1 MARLKVKQI
10 SDFTSA
16 VNGLIGSSQIAVD
29 DSIDSL
35 ESQLSEGLD
44 SLGVIDSSISNA
56 LTVEMQATDNEIG
69 SLEVIDSAVSNA
81 LAAEILATDGEIGS
95 LEVIDSA
102 VSNALAAEILATD
115 NEVGSLEVID
125 SAVSNALDALDTT
138 VGNIDIGSLEAI
150 DSAVSNAVAGILQ
163 GADANTDN
171 FSEVISYINSV
182 DNASDLDLVAEM
194 ASVDSRFGSAD
205 TRFGGIDTGIGSLE
219 VIDSAISQALAT
231 EISVTDA
238 EIISLERIDSAVS
251 QALANLDTSV
261 GNINIGSLEVIDSA
275 VSNALAAEILST
287 DNEVGSLEVIDSAVS
302 NALAAEILATDNGV
316 GSLEV
321 IDSAIS
327 NALDALDTTVGDIDI
342 ASLEVIDSAIST
354 ALATEIS
361 TTDGEISAIQDSVD
375 SLESQLNGFA
385 KEAFIQGAFSG
396 IVTGGGMTV
405 PVVDTTGA
413 QLDGGS
419 NVTESA
425 GVAVVD
431 LVTEIEGAN
440 DLEREANL
448 LFVTING
455 QYVNHDAVRI
465 NGSTSFSVIGGSL
478 GFDLEADD
486 VLEFKYIKN

>member
-16 VNGLIGSSQIAVD
+16 VNGLIGNSQVAVD

-35 ESQLSEGLD
+35 ESQLSEGLA
-44 SLGVIDSSISNA
+44 SLG
-56 LTVEMQATDNEIG
+56 
-69 SLEVIDSAVSNA
+69 VIDSAVSNA
-81 LAAEILATDGEIGS
+81 LATEISTTDTEVGS
-95 LEVIDSA
+95 IEVIQSA
-102 VSNALAAEILATD
+102 VSNALATEISTTDTEVGSIEVIQSAVSNALATEISTTD
-115 NEVGSLEVID
+115 TEVGSLEVID
-125 SAVSNALDALDTT
+125 SAISNALTALDNE
-138 VGNIDIGSLEAI
+138 VGRIDIGSLEAI

-182 DNASDLDLVAEM
+182 DAASDLDLVNEM
-194 ASVDSRFGSAD
+194 SSVDTRFASGD

-219 VIDSAISQALAT
+219 VIDSAISNALTALDNEVGRIDIGSLEAIDSAVSNALAT
-231 EISVTDA
+231 EISTTDT
-238 EIISLERIDSAVS
+238 E
-251 QALANLDTSV
+251 
-261 GNINIGSLEVIDSA
+261 IGSLEVIDSA
-275 VSNALAAEILST
+275 VSNALATEIST
-287 DNEVGSLEVIDSAVS
+287 TDTEIGSLEVIQSAVS
-302 NALAAEILATDNGV
+302 NALATEISTTDTEV

-327 NALDALDTTVGDIDI
+327 NALAALDTTVGNIDV
-342 ASLEVIDSAIST
+342 ASLEVIDSAISN

-361 TTDGEISAIQDSVD
+361 TTDGEISDLQDSVD

-419 NVTESA
+419 NVTENA

>member
-238 EIISLERIDSAVS
+238 EVISLERIDSAVS

-275 VSNALAAEILST
+275 VSNALAAEILAT
-287 DNEVGSLEVIDSAVS
+287 DNE
-302 NALAAEILATDNGV
+302 V

>member
-287 DNEVGSLEVIDSAVS
+287 DNEVGSLEVIDSA
-302 NALAAEILATDNGV
+302 
-316 GSLEV
+316 
-321 IDSAIS
+321 IS

>member
-16 VNGLIGSSQIAVD
+16 VNGLIGNSQVAVD

-35 ESQLSEGLD
+35 ESQLSEGLA
-44 SLGVIDSSISNA
+44 SLG
-56 LTVEMQATDNEIG
+56 
-69 SLEVIDSAVSNA
+69 VIDSAVSNA
-81 LAAEILATDGEIGS
+81 LATEISTTDTEVGS
-95 LEVIDSA
+95 IEVIQSA
-102 VSNALAAEILATD
+102 VSNALATEISTTD
-115 NEVGSLEVID
+115 TEVGSLEVID
-125 SAVSNALDALDTT
+125 SAISNALTALDNE
-138 VGNIDIGSLEAI
+138 VGRIDIGSLEAI

-182 DNASDLDLVAEM
+182 DAASDLDLVNEM
-194 ASVDSRFGSAD
+194 SSVDTRFASGD

-219 VIDSAISQALAT
+219 VIDSAISNALTALDNEVGRIDIGSLEAIDSAVSNALAT
-231 EISVTDA
+231 EISTTDT
-238 EIISLERIDSAVS
+238 E
-251 QALANLDTSV
+251 
-261 GNINIGSLEVIDSA
+261 IGSLEVIDSA
-275 VSNALAAEILST
+275 VSNALATEIST
-287 DNEVGSLEVIDSAVS
+287 TDTEIGSLEVIQSAVS
-302 NALAAEILATDNGV
+302 NALATEISTTDTEV

-327 NALDALDTTVGDIDI
+327 NALAALDTTVGNIDV
-342 ASLEVIDSAIST
+342 ASLEVIDSAISN

-361 TTDGEISAIQDSVD
+361 TTDGEISDLQDSVD

-419 NVTESA
+419 NVTENA

>member
-238 EIISLERIDSAVS
+238 EVISLERIDSAVS

-287 DNEVGSLEVIDSAVS
+287 DNE
-302 NALAAEILATDNGV
+302 V